1 MITKLMIVIVVI
13 SSSIGVRTTTRPHT
27 IVERSITIGSSS
39 EKSFPLINDVHHF
52 ARWSPW
58 QKLRP
63 AMQRSVTE
71 LVSGPGTIY
80 G

>member
-39 EKSFPLINDVHHF
+39 EKIFPLINDVHHF

-58 QKLRP
+58 QKLSP